1 MNVCVV
7 GSTMIDL
14 VTRVPRLPKLGETL
28 AGSSFAM
35 GYGGKGGNQA
45 VTAAKLGARVT
56 MVTRIGTDSFGD
68 GALENYRAHGIDVHY
83 VVRDPARVSGVAPIF
98 VDDDAQNVVV
108 IVPGA
113 NAALDIHDVARAQPA
128 IEDAD
133 VLVCQLEVPVETVL
147 AAFAIARAAGVRT
160 IFNPAPAGPVPDAL
174 WGLTDVALPN
184 ETEAEAL
191 TGIAVAND
199 GDAGRAARALLDRGA
214 GAVILT
220 LGRRGSLVVTAG
232 GVDRIEPVRVSAVDP
247 TGAGDAYV
255 GTLAVCLAAK
265 MPLLDAARRANLVAA
280 LSVTAAGTQTSFP
293 DRAAADAFV
302 AGYGLDLPESRAAE
316 PR

>member
-1 MNVCVV
+1 
-7 GSTMIDL
+7 MIDL

-45 VTAAKLGARVT
+45 VTAAKLGANVT
-56 MVTRIGTDSFGD
+56 IVTRIGSDSFGD
-68 GALENYRAHGIDVHY
+68 GALENYRSHGIDVRY
-83 VVRDPARVSGVAPIF
+83 VVRDAERVSGVAPIL

-113 NAALDIHDVARAQPA
+113 NAALDASDVAAARAA
-128 IEDAD
+128 IEAAD
-133 VLVCQLEVPVETVL
+133 VLVCQLEVPAQTVL
-147 AAFAIARAAGVRT
+147 AAFGVAKAAGVRT
-160 IFNPAPAGPVPDAL
+160 IFNPAPAGIVPDAL
-174 WGLTDVALPN
+174 WRLTDVALPN

-191 TGIAVAND
+191 TGIAVAD
-199 GDAGRAARALLDRGA
+199 DRDAERAARALLERGA

-220 LGRRGSLVVTAG
+220 LGRRGSLVVTADR
-232 GVDRIEPVRVSAVDP
+232 VERIEPVYVAAVDP

-255 GTLAVCLAAK
+255 GTLAMCLAAK
-265 MPLLDAARRANLVAA
+265 MSLLDAARRANLVAA

-293 DRAAADAFV
+293 DRAAAQAFV
-302 AGYGLDLPESRAAE
+302 ARYGLDLPGSLAAE